1 MLITKISPIS
11 GKQHTMD
18 IPVTRQQIDAWERG
32 ELIHKAMPEVPA
44 ELREFILSGITP
56 EEWNDLFGKIGEEE
70 EA

>member
-1 MLITKISPIS
+1 MLITKTSPIS
-11 GKQHTMD
+11 GKQHTME
-18 IPVTRQQIDAWERG
+18 IPVTQQQIDAWERG

-56 EEWNDLFGKIGEEE
+56 EEWNDLFGRIDEEE

>member
-1 MLITKISPIS
+1 MLITKTSPIS
-11 GKQHTMD
+11 GKQHTME
-18 IPVTRQQIDAWERG
+18 IPVTQQQIDAWERG

-56 EEWNDLFGKIGEEE
+56 EEWNDLFGRIDE

>member
-1 MLITKISPIS
+1 MLITKTSPIS
-11 GKQHTMD
+11 GKQHTME
-18 IPVTRQQIDAWERG
+18 IPVTQQQIDAWERG

>member
-1 MLITKISPIS
+1 MLITKTSPIS

-18 IPVTRQQIDAWERG
+18 IPVTQQQIDAWERG

-56 EEWNDLFGKIGEEE
+56 EEWNDLFGRIGEEE

>member
-1 MLITKISPIS
+1 MLITKTSPIS
-11 GKQHTMD
+11 GKQHTME
-18 IPVTRQQIDAWERG
+18 IPVTQQQIDAWERG

-56 EEWNDLFGKIGEEE
+56 EEWNDLFGRIGEEE